1 MYFLPT
7 QLTKPGVTGVPN
19 LCSTLLP
26 YCHLIST
33 WWALNCAEWR
43 KLWSRPATLFW
54 HQVSD
59 WKNDAFSHSRSD
71 AVKQLNL
78 MCKEGRDFSACIK
91 SINSR
96 TAVDLCLFTHINL
109 KGGWVRCA
117 VLPIGKLLNGVL
129 FFSVLKYNTG
139 FKHAFGL
146 WVPSIIPGAAVCD
159 NAPLQGIAGH
169 LREELGKRGNSAVS
183 SHKQGEKQ
191 PCLHLGGEEEEV
203 KRVSRYSGVEIPS
216 SPGQETL
223 GFHSAPGS
231 RQ

>member
-1 MYFLPT
+1 M
-7 QLTKPGVTGVPN
+7 
-19 LCSTLLP
+19 
-26 YCHLIST
+26 
-33 WWALNCAEWR
+33 
-43 KLWSRPATLFW
+43 
-54 HQVSD
+54 
-59 WKNDAFSHSRSD
+59 
-71 AVKQLNL
+71 
-78 MCKEGRDFSACIK
+78 
-91 SINSR
+91 
-96 TAVDLCLFTHINL
+96 
-109 KGGWVRCA
+109 
-117 VLPIGKLLNGVL
+117 L

-169 LREELGKRGNSAVS
+169 PGEELGKRGNSAVS

-203 KRVSRYSGVEIPS
+203 KSVSRYSGVEIPS